1 MARLNYLFLYCEWL
15 DSSLVK
21 EFMPDAEFVTTA
33 TCEDH
38 KVRFVSYVDDN
49 GKPFSGGC
57 CLTSAPGEL
66 LYGTLWKVAEED
78 LLRLDKLVNI
88 AEGRYTREYRAVMG
102 ADGKAYATVSHSIKH
117 PTEDSKP
124 SEAYIG
130 HMLAGA
136 KEFHFPEEYIQ
147 KLEGL
152 K

>member
-1 MARLNYLFLYCEWL
+1 MARLNYLFLYCERL

-21 EFMPDAEFVTTA
+21 DFMPNAEFVTTA

-49 GKPFSGGC
+49 GNPFSGGC

-88 AEGRYTREYRAVMG
+88 TEGRYTREYRAVMG
-102 ADGKAYATVSHSIKH
+102 ADGKPYATVSHSIKH

-124 SEAYIG
+124 SETYLG

-136 KEFHFPEEYIQ
+136 KEFRFPEEYIK
-147 KLEGL
+147 KLERL